1 MILQIVRFNKKPV
14 PKGFKKFEDLE
25 YEGIKY
31 TLWRKETND
40 EEEIKALL
48 WAGAT
53 EIKVQCKERGET
65 WALTKEELENVN

>member
-14 PKGFKKFEDLE
+14 PKRFKKFEDLE

-40 EEEIKALL
+40 EEEIKVLL

-53 EIKVQCKERGET
+53 EI
-65 WALTKEELENVN
+65 TKEKLENDKEN